1 MFTGFF
7 VGHGSSQ
14 IDTIGRELKLI
25 FPHIMNISVII
36 PALNEEMRIA
46 DAILS
51 VGRGVEVIVVDGGS
65 SDSTGEVAEQ
75 LGVKVVF
82 SDKGRGLQMDEG
94 AKAASGDVLLFLHA
108 DTRLPN
114 GWPVA
119 VRRVLSMR
127 GVVGGAFRL
136 RIDSPGLLFRIIEG
150 GANLR
155 SRHLGLIFG
164 DQAIF
169 AKREAFLAIGS
180 LRTLPL
186 MEDVECV
193 KRLKR
198 SGKVRVVSASVVT
211 SHRRWG
217 DGGALSTTLKNWA
230 ILLRYLLG
238 VSPVKLYLRYYQDR

>member
-1 MFTGFF
+1 M
-7 VGHGSSQ
+7 
-14 IDTIGRELKLI
+14 D
-25 FPHIMNISVII
+25 ISVII
-36 PALNEEMRIA
+36 PALNEEEQIV

-51 VGRGVEVIVVDGGS
+51 VGSEAEIIVVDGGS
-65 SDSTGEVAEQ
+65 SDSTVEVAKQ
-75 LGVKVVF
+75 LGVKVVV
-82 SDKGRGLQMDEG
+82 SKRGRGLQIDEG
-94 AKAASGDVLLFLHA
+94 AKAAGGDVLLFLHA
-108 DTRLPN
+108 DTRLPK

-119 VRRVLSMR
+119 VMRALRMR

-155 SRHLGLIFG
+155 SRCLGLIFG

-193 KRLKR
+193 KRLKTIGR
-198 SGKVRVVSASVVT
+198 VKVVDEYVVT

-217 DGGALSTTLKNWA
+217 DGCALTTTLKNWG
-230 ILLRYLLG
+230 ILTRYFLG
-238 VSPVKLYLRYYQDR
+238 VSPDKLYQRYYKL

>member
-1 MFTGFF
+1 
-7 VGHGSSQ
+7 
-14 IDTIGRELKLI
+14 
-25 FPHIMNISVII
+25 MNISVII
-36 PALNEEMRIA
+36 PALNEEVRIA

-65 SDSTGEVAEQ
+65 SDSTVEVAEQ
-75 LGVKVVF
+75 LGVKVVV
-82 SDKGRGLQMDEG
+82 SERGRGLQMDEG
-94 AKAASGDVLLFLHA
+94 ARVAGGDILLFLHA
-108 DTRLPN
+108 DTRLPK

-136 RIDSPGLLFRIIEG
+136 RIDSPGLLFRVIEG

-155 SRHLGLIFG
+155 SRCFGLIFG

-169 AKREAFLAIGS
+169 ARRKAFLAIDS

-230 ILLRYLLG
+230 ILIRYLFG
-238 VSPVKLYLRYYQDR
+238 ISPEKLYLRYYKKTNNK

>member
-1 MFTGFF
+1 M
-7 VGHGSSQ
+7 
-14 IDTIGRELKLI
+14 E
-25 FPHIMNISVII
+25 ISVII
-36 PALNEEMRIA
+36 PALNEEEQIV

-51 VGRGVEVIVVDGGS
+51 VGSEAEIIVVDGGS
-65 SDSTGEVAEQ
+65 SDSTVEVAER
-75 LGVKVVF
+75 LGAKVVV
-82 SDKGRGLQMDEG
+82 SERGRGLQMDEG
-94 AKAASGDVLLFLHA
+94 AMAAGGDVLLFLHA
-108 DTRLPN
+108 DTRLPK
-114 GWPVA
+114 GWPVV

-155 SRHLGLIFG
+155 SRCLGLIFG

-169 AKREAFLAIGS
+169 ARREAFLAIDS
-180 LRTLPL
+180 LRSLPL

-198 SGKVRVVSASVVT
+198 TGKVMLVTASVLT

-217 DGGALSTTLKNWA
+217 GGMALSTTLNNWGTL
-230 ILLRYLLG
+230 IRYLLG
-238 VSPVKLYLRYYQDR
+238 ASPEKLYQRYYRNR